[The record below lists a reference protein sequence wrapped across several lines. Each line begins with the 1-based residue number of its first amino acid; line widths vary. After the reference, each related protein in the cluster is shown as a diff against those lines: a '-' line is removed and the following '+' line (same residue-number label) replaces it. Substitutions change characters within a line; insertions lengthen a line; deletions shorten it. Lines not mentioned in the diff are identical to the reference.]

1 MWTRFPRLNRRF
13 DAALRFN
20 VGRRCATRAEFMASD
35 DSNSKAGMLFDGAGN
50 ER

>member
-1 MWTRFPRLNRRF
+1 VDEVSEAKSAIRRS
-13 DAALRFN
+13 AGFN
-20 VGRRCATRAEFMASD
+20 VGRRYATRAEFMASD